1 MKIKAPL
8 APPRQRRVL
17 RLRQVKEKTGLGHDS
32 IYRLGR
38 LGKFPKRIKLSENA
52 VGWLEDEIDA
62 YLDRLAAQ
70 RDAESAAAAT
80 TAA

>member
-17 RLRQVKEKTGLGHDS
+17 RLRQVKEKTNHDS